1 MSGWRAAEL
10 RLPPPVR
17 EEMPETHIRWRRASL
32 AALIALCAA
41 AGPAAAQSCG
51 GEIERLTRQ
60 YDLSP
65 DAPRTGTTE
74 APAAPTT
81 PPAASPGPTATESRA
96 QSGGVLSPPDTATPT
111 AIRPPRSSGDRAASP
126 PDATAAT
133 RGDGGQ
139 LPAAERARMTAL
151 LQAAQAAARE
161 GNEQQCLEHLREAQA
176 VPGIPGAK

>member
-1 MSGWRAAEL
+1 
-10 RLPPPVR
+10 
-17 EEMPETHIRWRRASL
+17 MPEAHIKWRRASL
-32 AALIALCAA
+32 AALVALCAA

-51 GEIERLTRQ
+51 NEIDRLTHQ
-60 YDLSP
+60 YDLSA
-65 DAPRTGTTE
+65 DAPRAGTTE
-74 APAAPTT
+74 APAAPST
-81 PPAASPGPTATESRA
+81 PPAASPGPTATEGRA

-111 AIRPPRSSGDRAASP
+111 AIRPPRSSGDRDTS
-126 PDATAAT
+126 PDATAA

-151 LQAAQAAARE
+151 LQAAQAAARD